1 MRACEDMQ
9 AHAIGC
15 KDVQGDVSAYE
26 GVLERSS
33 ACEGVA
39 LLVML
44 HESMHEGV

>member
-1 MRACEDMQ
+1 MSTCEDMQ
-9 AHAIGC
+9 VHARGY
-15 KDVQGDVSAYE
+15 KDVQGDVSACE

-39 LLVML
+39 LRVML